1 MEEGWYQTSTA
12 GQNYIEINESELDEI
27 LDFRR
32 SDNLV
37 QEAKAVDELF
47 RF

>member
-12 GQNYIEINESELDEI
+12 GQNYIEITELELDEI
-27 LDFRR
+27 LDYKK
-32 SDNLV
+32 SENIV
-37 QEAKAVDELF
+37 QEAKVVDELF